1 MQQIKFCDIAKFA
14 IVPNSPLFIE
24 KIKFSVSVVKYML
37 EGIEKTTH
45 THTHTQSYSHNGHKN
60 TRKNTIVVFFLV
72 PLEDLNFSNLSAT
85 LAKLYNAGL
94 LIIALCEWS

>member
-45 THTHTQSYSHNGHKN
+45 THTHTIIFTQWTQEYKKEYYSC
-60 TRKNTIVVFFLV
+60 VFPGSPRRL
-72 PLEDLNFSNLSAT
+72 
-85 LAKLYNAGL
+85 KLFKFVGYTGK
-94 LIIALCEWS
+94 II